1 MKKVIFAVI
10 ALFAALCANAQT
22 PTTTIKELNY
32 EQSMNVSRKVM
43 SNDLVW
49 RDILP
54 WKGQVAT
61 ENGKQIYT
69 FPGQPYKLIFNPLSF
84 ASFYAASVPQG
95 LKEETSR
102 QDRSLEMG
110 ATWKTTFESPPPPGG
125 ECAGTSR
132 YNYSFKVVAQ
142 SVETILLNGN
152 EIQTPVVAIEAPG
165 WWNSCGWSGRIMQR
179 VTYSPVYNIVVRQE
193 ITTFDPSGQL
203 RLGRG
208 ILLKSITTE

>member
-1 MKKVIFAVI
+1 MKKVIFAAI
-10 ALFAALCANAQT
+10 ALFAVLCANAQT
-22 PTTTIKELNY
+22 PTKVIKELNY

-43 SNDLVW
+43 SNELVW
-49 RDILP
+49 RDLLP

-61 ENGKQIYT
+61 EGGKQIYT

-95 LKEETSR
+95 LKDETSR
-102 QDRSLEMG
+102 QDRSLEVG
-110 ATWKTTFESPPPPGG
+110 ATWKTTFVSPPSPGS
-125 ECAGTSR
+125 ECQTNPR
-132 YNYSFKVVAQ
+132 WEYSFKVVAH
-142 SVETILLNGN
+142 SVEMIVLNGN

-165 WWNSCGWSGRIMQR
+165 WWNSCGYSGKVMQR
-179 VTYSPVYNIVVRQE
+179 LTYSPVYNIVVRQE